1 MARQTLQDSEFRLLM
16 QGNITADPTD
26 ATGMHF
32 AVVWFDDRNGAAPLP
47 AQGPAL
53 HNGNLDT
60 GATGTSR
67 RRSCCAEERAISHE
81 ICFTRARVRSP
92 SEVSSPIG
100 SSAST
105 A

>member
-47 AQGPAL
+47 AQGPAAFQFAL
-53 HNGNLDT
+53 L
-60 GATGTSR
+60 
-67 RRSCCAEERAISHE
+67 
-81 ICFTRARVRSP
+81 
-92 SEVSSPIG
+92 G
-100 SSAST
+100 SSMLRWQPTRSRPLRT